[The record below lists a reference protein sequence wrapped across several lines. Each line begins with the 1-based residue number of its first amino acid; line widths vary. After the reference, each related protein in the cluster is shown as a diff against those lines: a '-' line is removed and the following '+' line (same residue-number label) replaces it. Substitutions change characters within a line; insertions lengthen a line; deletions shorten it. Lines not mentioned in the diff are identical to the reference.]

1 MKTVFYTPLILV
13 MLFFSHIAFSFDGEE
28 SINAEQVSEQCFSK
42 QWPQS
47 ALAKLKADKFVLENK
62 IEKEALSLQL
72 LNCLAKSDAKIRDGI
87 AFETLSFWLRG
98 GQLSNAIHLKM
109 YSYLTHVL
117 TVKVNDV
124 NGVYQSFSMLMLSE
138 IARVDRKSPFLSSTQ
153 RDRLVIIGT
162 HFLTNLRDYRGFSD
176 KVGWRHGVAHSSDLM
191 LQLALNPKIKKAQL
205 DTMLDALASQVSAN
219 EQHAYIHGESKRIA
233 MAVLYIF
240 LKKQHS
246 VEDWHKWLSSVTTP
260 SPFNQWQDVY
270 KSEKGLTK
278 LHNTQSFLF
287 SLYAT
292 IKASKNETL
301 MQMVPNLEMAIKE
314 VN

>member
-1 MKTVFYTPLILV
+1 MKTKLYIALILV
-13 MLFFSHIAFSFDGEE
+13 MLFFNRSAFSFDGKVT
-28 SINAEQVSEQCFSK
+28 INTADVNHQCFSK
-42 QWPQS
+42 EWTKP
-47 ALAKLKADKFVLENK
+47 AFAKLKGEKFVLKNK
-62 IEKEALSLQL
+62 AQKDALSLQL
-72 LNCLAKSDAKIRDGI
+72 LNCLANPDAKIRDGI
-87 AFETLSFWLRG
+87 AFETLSFWLRNDH
-98 GQLSNAIHLKM
+98 LSNVIHLKM
-109 YSYLTHVL
+109 YDYLTNVL
-117 TVKVNDV
+117 TSKVKDS

-138 IARVDRKSPFLSSTQ
+138 VARVDRKTPFLTGVQ

-162 HFLTNLRDYRGFSD
+162 NFLTNLRDYRGFTD
-176 KVGWRHGVAHSSDLM
+176 NVGWRHGIAHSSDLM
-191 LQLALNPKIKKAQL
+191 LQLALNPKITKAQL
-205 DTMLDALASQVSAN
+205 DTMLDALASQVTAN
-219 EQHAYIHGESKRIA
+219 DQHAYIHGEPKRIA

-246 VEDWHKWLSSVTTP
+246 VEEWNKWLSSVITS

-301 MQMVPNLEMAIKE
+301 VKMVPALENAIKE

>member
-1 MKTVFYTPLILV
+1 MKTVLYIPLILV
-13 MLFFSHIAFSFDGEE
+13 MLLFSHIAFSFDGKE

-47 ALAKLKADKFVLENK
+47 ALVKLKADKFFLEDK
-62 IEKEALSLQL
+62 IQKEALSLQL
-72 LNCLAKSDAKIRDGI
+72 LNCLAKPDAKIRDGI

-98 GQLSNAIHLKM
+98 GQLSNVIHLKM
-109 YSYLTHVL
+109 YHYLTHVL
-117 TVKVNDV
+117 TAKVNDV
-124 NGVYQSFSMLMLSE
+124 NGVYQTFSMLMLSE
-138 IARVDRKSPFLSSTQ
+138 IARVDRKSPFLTNTQ
-153 RDRLVIIGT
+153 RDRIVIIGT
-162 HFLTNLRDYRGFSD
+162 HFLTNLRDYRGFSN
-176 KVGWRHGVAHSSDLM
+176 KVGWRHSVAHSSDLM
-191 LQLALNPKIKKAQL
+191 LQLALNPKITKAQL

-219 EQHAYIHGESKRIA
+219 EQHAYIHGEHKRIA

-240 LKKQHS
+240 LKQQHS

-270 KSEKGLTK
+270 QNEKGLIK

-301 MQMVPNLEMAIKE
+301 MQMVPELEIVIKE

>member
-1 MKTVFYTPLILV
+1 
-13 MLFFSHIAFSFDGEE
+13 MLFFSHIAFSFDGNV

-47 ALAKLKADKFVLENK
+47 ALVKLKVDKFVLEDK
-62 IEKEALSLQL
+62 SQKEVLSLQL
-72 LNCLAKSDAKIRDGI
+72 LNCLAKPDAKIRDGI

-98 GQLSNAIHLKM
+98 SQLSNVIHLKM
-109 YSYLTHVL
+109 YDYLTHVL
-117 TVKVNDV
+117 TAKVNDV

-138 IARVDRKSPFLSSTQ
+138 VARVDRKSPFLTSTQ
-153 RDRLVIIGT
+153 RDRLVIVGT

-176 KVGWRHGVAHSSDLM
+176 KVGWRHGIAHSSDLM
-191 LQLALNPKIKKAQL
+191 LQLALNPKITKAQL
-205 DTMLDALASQVSAN
+205 DTMLDALASQVTAN
-219 EQHAYIHGESKRIA
+219 EQHAYIHGEPKRIA

-240 LKKQHS
+240 LNKQYS
-246 VEDWHKWLSSVTTP
+246 VEDWHKWLSRVTIS

-270 KSEKGLTK
+270 QSEKGLTK

-292 IKASKNETL
+292 IKTSKNETL
-301 MQMVPNLEMAIKE
+301 MKMIPALEQAIKA